1 MDKSDLQTLLRFALQ
16 NNVMNKSFIQVFK
29 WYNIQNSLAYNQ
41 HNRKKDMIGNIIMLE
56 NAKNIL
62 IM

>member
-29 WYNIQNSLAYNQ
+29 WYNIQNSLACNQYN
-41 HNRKKDMIGNIIMLE
+41 RNIVHI
-56 NAKNIL
+56 N
-62 IM
+62 

>member
-16 NNVMNKSFIQVFK
+16 NNVINKPFIQVFK

-41 HNRKKDMIGNIIMLE
+41 YSRNIVHI
-56 NAKNIL
+56 N
-62 IM
+62 

>member
-29 WYNIQNSLAYNQ
+29 WYNIQNSLTYNQ
-41 HNRKKDMIGNIIMLE
+41 YNRNIVHI
-56 NAKNIL
+56 N
-62 IM
+62 

>member
-1 MDKSDLQTLLRFALQ
+1 MDKSDLQTIIRFALQ

-41 HNRKKDMIGNIIMLE
+41 YNRNLVKISTNL
-56 NAKNIL
+56 
-62 IM
+62 

>member
-1 MDKSDLQTLLRFALQ
+1 MDKSDLQTLIRFALQ

-41 HNRKKDMIGNIIMLE
+41 YNRNLVKVSTNL
-56 NAKNIL
+56 
-62 IM
+62 